1 MLAGE
6 PAMIKR
12 AWRSGS
18 RRACV
23 DVRDSE
29 RGMIKRPDSRGVM
42 LREHARLSDPCMT
55 LPPRRTRL
63 EQSPAFAG
71 LEDWD
76 VLDNGRPGGRL
87 YQKAAPTRPDQA

>member
-1 MLAGE
+1 
-6 PAMIKR
+6 
-12 AWRSGS
+12 
-18 RRACV
+18 
-23 DVRDSE
+23 
-29 RGMIKRPDSRGVM
+29 M
-42 LREHARLSDPCMT
+42 LREHARLSDPGMA

>member
-12 AWRSGS
+12 AWRSGT

-55 LPPRRTRL
+55 LPLDAPDFGSGR
-63 EQSPAFAG
+63 SPNTSSRAQG
-71 LEDWD
+71 
-76 VLDNGRPGGRL
+76 
-87 YQKAAPTRPDQA
+87 